1 MNLIRRNCNLRADKV
16 DNNKYKCESHWV
28 KFCKI
33 INHLYGK
40 LRIISTNVN
49 HMGQNCNLGV
59 HKVYGYKWTSLLLG
73 CTIGKI
79 NEIDPNLLIF

>member
-1 MNLIRRNCNLRADKV
+1 MHKCGKSIMIVTHVNLIRRNCNLRADKV
-16 DNNKYKCESHWV
+16 DNNKYKCESHGV

-33 INHLYGK
+33 INHLYEK

-59 HKVYGYKWTSLLLG
+59 HKVYGW
-73 CTIGKI
+73 
-79 NEIDPNLLIF
+79 